1 MERMCVDIELCG
13 GLTRGATIA
22 DRRRTAEARR
32 NADVCLAVDGERFSR
47 RFVEALKGFA
57 R

>member
-1 MERMCVDIELCG
+1 MCVDIELCG